1 MDIPAALSTIL
12 ATPDTEM
19 LITLT
24 HNFDPS
30 CPITGLSL
38 RLTSHLF
45 ALFSGEE
52 EAVWVST
59 VTPPVPATIG
69 VDRVDQAVSD
79 LGISGC

>member
-30 CPITGLSL
+30 CLITGL